1 MNKVNPLHIGA
12 LLLTVL
18 IFLFFK
24 LGTLKE
30 QLDES
35 KLTYKESKQIANKL
49 SALEEIYGDQRKIN
63 TSIQRVLRQPSLKT
77 VKIVVLPSKESMKIS
92 AKAINA
98 NELNS
103 LMGKVFNGNYNVSRL
118 EIIKTD
124 ANKASLEMEIK
135 W

>member
-103 LMGKVFNGNYNVSRL
+103 LMEKVLNGNYNVSRL
-118 EIIKTD
+118 EITKTD

>member
-49 SALEEIYGDQRKIN
+49 SALEEIYGDQKQIN
-63 TSIQRVLRQPSLKT
+63 TSIQRVLRQPSLKP

-103 LMGKVFNGNYNVSRL
+103 LMGKVLNGNYNVSRL